1 MIQDIDK
8 IIEGNYWNYVHVIDK
23 LTCDISM
30 CIQMVT
36 SEIIL

>member
-8 IIEGNYWNYVHVIDK
+8 IIEGNYWKYVLRK

-36 SEIIL
+36 SEIRE